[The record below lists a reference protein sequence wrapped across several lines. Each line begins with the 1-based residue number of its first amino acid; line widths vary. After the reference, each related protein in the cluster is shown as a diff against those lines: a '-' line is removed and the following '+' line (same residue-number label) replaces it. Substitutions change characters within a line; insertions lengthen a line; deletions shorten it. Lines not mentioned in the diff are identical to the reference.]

1 MWASAR
7 LERER
12 LVQVT
17 HDEQGKRGELWRER
31 GREDRAFLT
40 ESRLPTSCYG
50 IARRYFVNAR
60 VVLGVLELDL
70 SIPATPHARKS
81 AQETRSGAGSRASR
95 GVYVASSYV
104 AVRVHSPIREEQ

>member
-1 MWASAR
+1 M
-7 LERER
+7 ERER
-12 LVQVT
+12 QRRSSL
-17 HDEQGKRGELWRER
+17 L
-31 GREDRAFLT
+31 DRVETADQLLRDR
-40 ESRLPTSCYG
+40 SPLL
-50 IARRYFVNAR
+50 RYRNAR

-70 SIPATPHARKS
+70 SIPATPHDRKS